1 MKREL
6 QNREIYQAYDHM
18 NRQDYFQSSY
28 SIPEHL
34 GTGFIHCYAIPWGI
48 VIGEFFMRYRQ
59 DMVFRARAGN
69 PRLSSFYAVCT
80 SPRKG
85 KYF

>member
-18 NRQDYFQSSY
+18 NSQDYFQSSY
-28 SIPEHL
+28 SIPEHI

-48 VIGEFFMRYRQ
+48 VIGEFFMRYRRIWCLEGEPHQ
-59 DMVFRARAGN
+59 G
-69 PRLSSFYAVCT
+69 RLNLRSVWVMRLT
-80 SPRKG
+80 G
-85 KYF
+85 H

>member
-59 DMVFRARAGN
+59 DMVFGFTDHPHEAESGLF
-69 PRLSSFYAVCT
+69 LS
-80 SPRKG
+80 
-85 KYF
+85 

>member
-18 NRQDYFQSSY
+18 NRHDYFQSSY

-34 GTGFIHCYAIPWGI
+34 GTGFIHCYAIP
-48 VIGEFFMRYRQ
+48 
-59 DMVFRARAGN
+59 
-69 PRLSSFYAVCT
+69 
-80 SPRKG
+80 
-85 KYF
+85 